1 MIVIGGEN
9 LIDLIQVGGGAGKN
23 PVFEAIP
30 GGSPYN
36 TAIAAARQGQAT
48 GYLTPISSDTLGELL
63 AAHIQADN
71 VRLLSPRA
79 SQPSSLAVVSLTNGQ
94 PSYQFYRENTAER
107 MVTGAGLSAALSS
120 DTRIFSV
127 GSLALSGLHD
137 GPAWAECF
145 HAAKARG
152 VFCAIDPNIRPH
164 FITDA
169 KAFRARLQGMLGLAG
184 MVKLSDEDIEWLVPG
199 QDPAQSAAEMARTLN
214 IPLLVLTL
222 GAKGARAYFGGQVVE
237 QAGILADPLI
247 DTVGAGDTFMGTM
260 LAQIQERN
268 LDQGHA
274 LTHLTAEAVQSMLHR
289 AAKAA
294 AINCMRA
301 GCNPPTLAEL

>member
-9 LIDLIQVGGGAGKN
+9 LIDLIQISVGSDGR
-23 PVFEAIP
+23 PVYQAVP

-36 TAIAAARQGQAT
+36 TAIAAARQGQPT
-48 GYLTPISSDTLGELL
+48 GYLTPISSDSLGELL
-63 AAHIQADN
+63 ASHIQADA

-79 SQPSSLAVVSLTNGQ
+79 AAPSSLAVVSLNNGQ

-107 MVTGAGLSAALSS
+107 MVTGAGLTAALAPE
-120 DTRIFSV
+120 TRIFSV
-127 GSLALSGLHD
+127 GSLALSGVHD

-145 HAAKARG
+145 HAAHARG

-169 KAFRARLQGMLGLAG
+169 AAFRTRLQGMLGQAG
-184 MVKLSDEDIEWLVPG
+184 MVKLSDEDIAWLVPG
-199 QDPAQSAAEMARTLN
+199 QDPVQSAAELATQMN
-214 IPLLVLTL
+214 IPLVVLTL
-222 GAKGARAYFGGQVVE
+222 GAKGAHAFANGQVVV
-237 QAGILADPLI
+237 QPGILADPLV
-247 DTVGAGDTFMGTM
+247 DTVGAGDTFMGSLLAQLQERDLDQGDA
-260 LAQIQERN
+260 LAQIS
-268 LDQGHA
+268 
-274 LTHLTAEAVQSMLHR
+274 VQTVQDMLHR

-294 AINCMRA
+294 AINCTRA